1 MKLVPL
7 FEMVYKYVE
16 RHSVSLKG
24 ARGTDS
30 TSWMFREGT
39 IVGERVRGGHKA
51 MNKSVVRS
59 DNVVT
64 PDIRGILTTD
74 DGAEVYY
81 EIRGYGIDI
90 DGFRNFKGSMY
101 FLTDAEKYAW
111 LNTVVGA
118 IEGRYTRDPEGF
130 LIGTFN
136 VYECVAESDKVNLRL
151 DYHEGLVPTLRTQP
165 VFGR

>member
-7 FEMVYKYVE
+7 FEMVYRYVE
-16 RHSVSLKG
+16 RHNVALKG
-24 ARGTDS
+24 PLGTDS
-30 TSWMFREGT
+30 TAWMFREGT
-39 IVGERVRGGHKA
+39 IVGDRIRGGHKA

-81 EIRGYGIDI
+81 EIRGYGIDV
-90 DGFRNFKGSMY
+90 DGLRHFKGSMY

-111 LNTVVGA
+111 LNTAVGA

-136 VYECVAESDKVNLRL
+136 VYECVAESDKVEPRL
-151 DYHEGLVPTLRTQP
+151 EYHAGLQPTPRTQP

>member
-1 MKLVPL
+1 MQLVPL
-7 FEMVYKYVE
+7 FEMVYRYVE

-39 IVGERVRGGHKA
+39 ISGERIRGGHKA
-51 MNKSVVRS
+51 MNKSVLRS

-90 DGFRNFKGSMY
+90 DGFRNFTGSMY
-101 FLTDAEKYAW
+101 FLTDTEKYEW
-111 LNTVVGA
+111 INTVVGA
-118 IEGRYTRDPEGF
+118 IEGRYTRDHEGY
-130 LIGTFN
+130 LIGTFQ
-136 VYECVAESDKVNLRL
+136 VYECVSEGYKIEPRL
-151 DYHEGLVPTLRTQP
+151 TFHEGLAPQP
-165 VFGR
+165 RLQPNFG